1 MIRVGCFVNEI
12 VIPKVARE
20 RERERERE
28 RVGVS

>member
-20 RERERERE
+20 RERERER
-28 RVGVS
+28 VGVS